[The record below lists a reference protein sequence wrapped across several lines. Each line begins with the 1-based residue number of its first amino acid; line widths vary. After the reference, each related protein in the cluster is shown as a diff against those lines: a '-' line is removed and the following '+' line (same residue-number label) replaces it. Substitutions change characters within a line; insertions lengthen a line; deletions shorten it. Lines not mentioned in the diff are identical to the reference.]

1 MRILVLIVALVFTC
15 ALAAFTVLDIAQ
27 HGFNG
32 VDVFAGL
39 ILLLFATGILGA
51 LLQRPP
57 KGPDELLG
65 PPEELLRPPEELLR
79 PPDAPPGRPR
89 E

>member
-1 MRILVLIVALVFTC
+1 MRILILIVALVFTC
-15 ALAAFTVLDIAQ
+15 ALAALTALDIDQ

-39 ILLLFATGILGA
+39 ILLLFGTGILGA
-51 LLQRPP
+51 LFQRPP
-57 KGPDELLG
+57 
-65 PPEELLRPPEELLR
+65 R
-79 PPDAPPGRPR
+79 PPD

>member
-1 MRILVLIVALVFTC
+1 MRILILIVALVFTG
-15 ALAAFTVLDIAQ
+15 ALAALTVLDIDQ

-51 LLQRPP
+51 LFQRPP
-57 KGPDELLG
+57 KAPDELPG
-65 PPEELLRPPEELLR
+65 
-79 PPDAPPGRPR
+79 PPDAPPRPPR